1 MQNLSKKLQIDL
13 IELKAKCAFIMD
25 ELEVTFEN
33 AYLSKLQAKQ
43 RLAEQ
48 MMIEMERI
56 LSGESG
62 EHEN

>member
-1 MQNLSKKLQIDL
+1 
-13 IELKAKCAFIMD
+13 MD

>member
-13 IELKAKCAFIMD
+13 IELKAKYAFIMD

>member
-13 IELKAKCAFIMD
+13 IELKAKYAFIMD
-25 ELEVTFEN
+25 ELEETFAD
-33 AYLSKLQAKQ
+33 AYLTKLQAKH

-56 LSGESG
+56 LTDEAG
-62 EHEN
+62 EHEI

>member
-1 MQNLSKKLQIDL
+1 MQNLSNKLQIDL
-13 IELKAKCAFIMD
+13 IELKAKYAFIMD
-25 ELEVTFEN
+25 ELEVTFAD

-56 LSGESG
+56 LTGEAG
-62 EHEN
+62 EYEN

>member
-1 MQNLSKKLQIDL
+1 
-13 IELKAKCAFIMD
+13 MD
-25 ELEVTFEN
+25 ELEVTFAD

-56 LSGESG
+56 LTGES
-62 EHEN
+62 